1 MLLAHRLLP
10 AAAAGRSGE
19 AAPDL
24 VACWDAYR
32 AAHGEPDRP
41 ALEGALRYAG
51 LELLR
56 RTIGAARVAAVA
68 SDESGLRV
76 IEAGL
81 ALVRAPSL
89 DAVS

>member
-10 AAAAGRSGE
+10 AAAAGRNGE

-32 AAHGEPDRP
+32 AAHGEPDLP

-56 RTIGAARVAAVA
+56 RTIGAARAPAVA
-68 SDESGLRV
+68 SDAAGLRV